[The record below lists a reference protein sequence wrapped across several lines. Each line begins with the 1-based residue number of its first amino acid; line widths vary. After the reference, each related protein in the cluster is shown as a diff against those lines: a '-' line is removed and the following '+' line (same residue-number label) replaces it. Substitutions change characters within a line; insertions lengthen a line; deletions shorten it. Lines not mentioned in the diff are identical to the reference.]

1 MYTLMYQMLLWMQV
15 LNFLKQKKELDNQY
29 YIILLDAQTN
39 LAPQKQV
46 RCVCSVS
53 NESNF
58 KHNWSKSFITPQE

>member
-1 MYTLMYQMLLWMQV
+1 MQV

-58 KHNWSKSFITPQE
+58 KHN